1 MFSKNSISI
10 YFLTFVIFFFLN
22 YSFVEIFDE
31 DLIIISCF
39 FFIFFLLK
47 NILTNIFIKEIDS
60 RILIVKEQFI
70 SILNLK
76 KKFILDNFIN
86 YSEFNIFIINST
98 FYFFF
103 YLSKFFNF
111 VSVEKIIEVK
121 KLWNNFFLYYLSI
134 NNTIEVL
141 YIKTKSVDIL
151 RNLNI
156 KN

>member
-1 MFSKNSISI
+1 MFSKNFISI

-47 NILTNIFIKEIDS
+47 NILTNIFIKEIYS
-60 RILIVKEQFI
+60 GILIVKEQFI

>member
-10 YFLTFVIFFFLN
+10 YFLTFFIFYFFN

-47 NILTNIFIKEIDS
+47 NILTNIIVSEIDG
-60 RILIVKEQFI
+60 RISLIKDQFI
-70 SILNLK
+70 NILNLK
-76 KKFILDNFIN
+76 KKFILDNLKN
-86 YSEFNIFIINST
+86 YNEFNNFLIKST

-111 VSVEKIIEVK
+111 VSIEKILEVNL
-121 KLWNNFFLYYLSI
+121 LWNNYFLYFLSLNSRLEI
-134 NNTIEVL
+134 L
-141 YIKTKSVDIL
+141 FLKSKSTDIL
-151 RNLNI
+151 RNLRVN
-156 KN
+156 

>member
-1 MFSKNSISI
+1 MFSKNFISI

>member
-10 YFLTFVIFFFLN
+10 YFLTFVLFFFLN

-60 RILIVKEQFI
+60 RILIVKDQFI

-76 KKFILDNFIN
+76 KKFILDNFRN
-86 YSEFNIFIINST
+86 YSEFNIYLINST

-103 YLSKFFNF
+103 YLSKFFNY

-121 KLWNNFFLYYLSI
+121 KLWNNYFLYFLSLNNRIEILYL
-134 NNTIEVL
+134 
-141 YIKTKSVDIL
+141 KTKSTEIL
-151 RNLNI
+151 RSI
-156 KN
+156 K